1 MKTRI
6 LKIIEKI
13 DKKLVSS
20 KDYFHIIGAEK
31 QLLYINLKIYKKRDL
46 ILPTGEVI
54 ESGSIIGE
62 IHVDNQKIKN
72 MKLGFRDIVS
82 ILKNE
87 LDCLALSLEID
98 PRLYNV
104 RAFYGR
110 TILYSLLKRENFIIL
125 EINRSLK
132 IRIVEIWTKILRLVY
147 SQNAIRKSD
156 RQVKE
161 FWITQ
166 ESLLKRKMF

>member
-31 QLLYINLKIYKKRDL
+31 QLLYINLRIYKKRDL

-72 MKLGFRDIVS
+72 MDLGFRDIVK
-82 ILKNE
+82 ILKDE
-87 LDCLALSLEID
+87 LDCLDLSLETD
-98 PRLYNV
+98 PRLYNLS
-104 RAFYGR
+104 AFYGR
-110 TILYSLLKRENFIIL
+110 TILYSLLKREGFIIL
-125 EINRSLK
+125 ELDRSLK
-132 IRIVEIWTKILRLVY
+132 VRIVEI
-147 SQNAIRKSD
+147 
-156 RQVKE
+156 
-161 FWITQ
+161 
-166 ESLLKRKMF
+166 

>member
-1 MKTRI
+1 MKTS
-6 LKIIEKI
+6 IIKLIENI

-31 QLLYINLKIYKKRDL
+31 QLLYINLKIYKKSDL
-46 ILPTGEVI
+46 VLSTGEI
-54 ESGSIIGE
+54 IASGSIIGE

-72 MKLGFRDIVS
+72 MELGFKDIVS

-87 LDCLALSLEID
+87 LDCLALCLETD

-125 EINRSLK
+125 EIDRSLK
-132 IRIVEIWTKILRLVY
+132 IRIVEIWTKLLRLIY
-147 SQNAIRKSD
+147 SQNAIRQSS

-166 ESLLKRKMF
+166 ESLSKRKNL

>member
-1 MKTRI
+1 MKTS
-6 LKIIEKI
+6 IIKLIENI

-31 QLLYINLKIYKKRDL
+31 QLLYINLKIYKKSDL
-46 ILPTGEVI
+46 VLPTGEI
-54 ESGSIIGE
+54 IASGSIIGE

-72 MKLGFRDIVS
+72 MELGFKDIVS

-87 LDCLALSLEID
+87 LDCLALSLETD

-125 EINRSLK
+125 EIDRSLK
-132 IRIVEIWTKILRLVY
+132 IRIVEIWTKLLRLVY
-147 SQNAIRKSD
+147 SQNAIRQSS

-166 ESLLKRKMF
+166 ESLSKRKNL